1 MKDRQKRTA
10 ALAAFSILAAASGIW
25 GGAAA
30 GDREN
35 LVGISGYERRFA
47 GQEDAFAQFLQEK
60 AIEAQYQK
68 AEVKEGVVVYSTQT
82 ASGCVPVTD
91 SSGEVTWDAGWYVV
105 NGAVSISE
113 PITVNGDVNLI
124 LADGCDLNAKKGIA
138 VTTDNSLTIYAQ
150 SEGSGKLTATG
161 TAGSAP
167 DSEKNASAGI
177 GGSVTSANSGDITI
191 HGGVIHAD
199 GEKDDEWNSAAG
211 IGGGAVTAGDGG
223 GSGKIIIYGGVI
235 TANSYGRNSGA
246 GIGGGGSGRGN
257 GGAGSDIT
265 IYGGSVTAVS
275 TGSYAGDAGIGGGGG
290 TKNGGAGSNIQ
301 ISGGMV
307 KATGGEAGAG
317 IGGGSGG
324 GENKS
329 GDGSGITISGGEV
342 TAVGGQY
349 AAGIGGGGGWKNELM
364 GITAT
369 VIGGIGNVT
378 VSGGIVNAS
387 SPADVSYK
395 GDPIG
400 NGGNAN
406 GTAADTVKKTAG
418 IIFENGEGYV
428 YGDVSFTG
436 AYEVPA
442 DDMLTI
448 PAGAKLS
455 GSGVL
460 SGGKEFI
467 TKRLTED
474 MISVS
479 GEFTYTGADLSE
491 EIKKQVKVAQTAAIC
506 GKQFQVDADGWEFI
520 GVAKGTS
527 DLEYVVTYTY
537 AGTDTVSETI
547 TVSKTIKVSPA
558 ALTDG
563 MVTLDK
569 AEFIYNGA
577 PQQPNITVS
586 GLAGG
591 NTLKLNQDYKVTY
604 SVDDFIKAGTVT
616 VTVEGIGNYT
626 GAVKKTY
633 TVKKA
638 VLTAEGSATAQ
649 GSYGTKLSELSV
661 EGPAVSFAGSEV
673 KGQWKILDDR
683 IPDAGDVGPY
693 PATFIPENGAGN
705 YETLLTNVT
714 LTIKKAQGNLT
725 VSASNIQKVYGDPAF
740 SLGCGTNGD
749 GAISYASDKEDV
761 VTVSLD
767 GTAQIKGAGKAV
779 VTVSLADGKNYTGAA
794 AQTVTVT
801 VAKKAA
807 PEIAGEIRQY
817 IGAKGS
823 GGKTAELDVA
833 GKLPKDCGRT
843 AYTYVSQDT
852 AGILSDVAFDDANG
866 KLSYKVNA
874 GESGSGAVITV
885 TAEMENYESADFTL
899 TIRMVDKIKVEITA
913 EAEEAAYDGGPH
925 KGYRGQIVCDYPVGG
940 YSFAYTGREGTAYD
954 SANPPVDAGSYTVLI
969 QAADDSGDYE
979 GAVTLDFRIAKASV
993 TVRADDKT
1001 AKVGEP
1007 VPELTYTAFG
1017 LVKNDRLILEPTL
1030 SSGADMNKAGVY
1042 PITASGAKAPDTGN
1056 YNPDIIYEDGKLT
1069 VSENSAGNGSGA
1081 NPGGSG
1087 GNGGSSGGWQPGGS
1101 TGGSSGSTVTVPAQP
1116 FIKDSLGRKGWDAI
1130 RAEARTAASAQERGT
1145 VAIDMNGAS
1154 VVPGSVFT
1162 EISGKDVTL
1171 TFDMGGGILWSVNGK
1186 DVSPGAVKDTDFSV
1200 RMGDGHIPQ
1209 DVIRNVAGGFTHLE
1223 LSLAHDGAFGF
1234 TAALSIQI
1242 AKKEGMYANLF
1253 YYNPNRR
1260 SLEFICADRISE
1272 DGIARL
1278 TFIHASEYT
1287 VIVSQQPMGGVGDS
1301 ETPGN
1306 AENPPASQEPENSKG
1321 QVKSV
1326 KLSKTVFTYNGK
1338 AAKPSVTAID
1348 AQGKKIN
1355 SKYYIVAYKNNKKVG
1370 RATAV
1375 VAFKG
1380 GYSGVV
1386 KKAFTIRP
1394 KGTSIKKVTP
1404 KPDGFTV
1411 KWTKRSKQAN
1421 GYQLQYSKDSRF
1433 QGNSSRSVWI
1443 KKTSV
1448 TKRTVK
1454 KWKAGK
1460 KYYARIRVYKTVK
1473 AGGKSVK
1480 VYSAWSKVA
1489 RVKAQDIKL

>member
-1 MKDRQKRTA
+1 MKGRQKRTA
-10 ALAAFSILAAASGIW
+10 ALAAFSILAEASGIW

-30 GDREN
+30 ADRES
-35 LVGISGYERRFA
+35 LVGICGYERRFA
-47 GQEDAFAQFLQEK
+47 NQEDAFAQSLQEK

-68 AEVKEGVVVYSTQT
+68 VEVKEGVVVYSTQT
-82 ASGCVPVTD
+82 DSGCVPVTD
-91 SSGEVTWDAGWYVV
+91 RSGEVAGEVIWDAGWYVV

-124 LADGCDLNAKKGIA
+124 LADGCDLNAKKGIV

-161 TAGSAP
+161 TGTTGSVP
-167 DSEKNASAGI
+167 DGEKNASAGI
-177 GGSVTSANSGDITI
+177 GGSVTSVNSGDITI
-191 HGGVIHAD
+191 HGGVIHAAGGTSD
-199 GEKDDEWNSAAG
+199 WNGAAG
-211 IGGGAVTAGDGG
+211 IGGGAAKVEDGG
-223 GSGKIIIYGGVI
+223 SSGTIIIYGGVI
-235 TANSYGRNSGA
+235 TANSGGSNSGA
-246 GIGGGGSGRGN
+246 GIGGGGSGQN
-257 GGAGSDIT
+257 GGIGSNIT

-275 TGSYAGDAGIGGGGG
+275 TGFNAGGAGIGGGGG
-290 TKNGGAGSNIQ
+290 NENGGVGSNIQ

-324 GENKS
+324 SSGSEGKS
-329 GDGSGITISGGEV
+329 GDGSGIMISGGEV
-342 TAVGGQY
+342 TAVGGQH
-349 AAGIGGGGGWKNELM
+349 AAGIGGGGGWKSDFM
-364 GITAT
+364 TPPQ
-369 VIGGIGNVT
+369 GGIGNVT

-406 GTAADTVKKTAG
+406 GTAAGTVKKTAG

-436 AYEVPA
+436 AYEVQA

-506 GKQFQVDADGWEFI
+506 GKQFQVDADGWKFT
-520 GVAKGTS
+520 GVTKGTS
-527 DLEYVVTYTY
+527 ELEYVVTYTY

-563 MVTLDK
+563 MVTLNK

-586 GLAGG
+586 GLADGSM
-591 NTLKLNQDYKVTY
+591 LKLNQDYKVTY
-604 SVDDFIKAGTVT
+604 SVVDFIKAGTVT

-638 VLTAEGSATAQ
+638 VLTAEGSATAE

-661 EGPAVSFAGSEV
+661 EGPAVSFAGGEV

-779 VTVSLADGKNYTGAA
+779 VTVSLADGKNYTGAT

-823 GGKTAELDVA
+823 GGKTAELDMA
-833 GKLPKDCGRT
+833 GKLPKDCGRA

-913 EAEEAAYDGGPH
+913 EAEEEASPAQCFQKSLRPRKAEEAAYDGGPH
-925 KGYRGQIVCDYPVGG
+925 KGYQGQIVCDYPVGG
-940 YSFAYTGREGTAYD
+940 YAFAYTGREGTDYD
-954 SANPPVDAGSYTVLI
+954 SANPPVNAGSYTVMI
-969 QAADDSGDYE
+969 QAADESGDYE
-979 GAVTLDFRIAKASV
+979 GAISLDFRIAKASV

-1001 AKVGEP
+1001 AKAGEP
-1007 VPELTYTAFG
+1007 VPKLTYTAFG
-1017 LVKNDRLILEPTL
+1017 LAKNERFTVEPTL

-1042 PITASGAKAPDTGN
+1042 PIIASGAKAPDTGN

-1171 TFDMGGGILWSVNGK
+1171 TFDMGGGILWNVNGK
-1186 DVSPGAVKDTDFSV
+1186 DISPGAVKDTDFSV

-1209 DVIRNVAGGFTHLE
+1209 DVIANVAGGFTHLE

-1260 SLEFICADRISE
+1260 SLEFICADRIS
-1272 DGIARL
+1272 
-1278 TFIHASEYT
+1278 
-1287 VIVSQQPMGGVGDS
+1287 
-1301 ETPGN
+1301 
-1306 AENPPASQEPENSKG
+1306 
-1321 QVKSV
+1321 
-1326 KLSKTVFTYNGK
+1326 
-1338 AAKPSVTAID
+1338 
-1348 AQGKKIN
+1348 
-1355 SKYYIVAYKNNKKVG
+1355 
-1370 RATAV
+1370 
-1375 VAFKG
+1375 
-1380 GYSGVV
+1380 
-1386 KKAFTIRP
+1386 
-1394 KGTSIKKVTP
+1394 
-1404 KPDGFTV
+1404 
-1411 KWTKRSKQAN
+1411 
-1421 GYQLQYSKDSRF
+1421 
-1433 QGNSSRSVWI
+1433 
-1443 KKTSV
+1443 
-1448 TKRTVK
+1448 
-1454 KWKAGK
+1454 
-1460 KYYARIRVYKTVK
+1460 
-1473 AGGKSVK
+1473 
-1480 VYSAWSKVA
+1480 
-1489 RVKAQDIKL
+1489 